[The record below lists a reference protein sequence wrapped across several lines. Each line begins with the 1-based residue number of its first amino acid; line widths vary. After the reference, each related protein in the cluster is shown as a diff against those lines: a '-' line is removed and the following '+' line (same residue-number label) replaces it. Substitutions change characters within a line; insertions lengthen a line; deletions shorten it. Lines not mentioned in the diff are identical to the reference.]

1 MGKVFPKTSCKEKVV
16 TKLDFQCV
24 GLEKDKD
31 KDKDVSLPTV
41 YNEKP
46 HQRSHETEER
56 VLSAALKP
64 GEGQDPA
71 VSDQALPQGFM
82 HFQHGG

>member
-16 TKLDFQCV
+16 AKLDFQCV
-24 GLEKDKD
+24 GLEKD

-71 VSDQALPQGFM
+71 VSDQARPQGPM